1 MGRKKEKKMPAFE
14 DLSEERS
21 RRISGF
27 AERWLIAIALW
38 GLGFLILLSL
48 FGQAGPLGQY
58 IALGIAMIFGWGKFA
73 ISPVLFFTGY
83 FLVRYKNLENP
94 HYRIIG
100 LILSYAI
107 SLGMFALVKG
117 DIAGKAN
124 VASMKE
130 AGGFVGLFIGYL
142 ASYLGFWGGMVVL
155 ITLFLVGIVLI
166 LDSYVEG
173 WKKENA
179 EEDKNLDGT
188 ADSEEEDEGPIV
200 HDLTAVAENKNEV
213 PIVKKGWG
221 MSLSQA
227 LKGIKKVKEKI
238 KTKRLEKEL
247 DRNGKKD
254 LETAKFE
261 AEKAVRKDS
270 EAHRESGGETKAAKA
285 SDPGVATGTPF
296 SQEEKWQMP
305 PINLLQKNSTKAVA
319 EDIKKNSKAI
329 QKTLANFGIPADV
342 AEVNVG
348 PTVTQYSLRP
358 AEGIKLSRITAI
370 QSNIAMSLAA
380 HPIRIEAPIPGK
392 SLVGVEVP
400 NKQKR
405 TVSLRELI
413 DNPSFIESDEK
424 LLVAF
429 GEDSAGNYVYSDLAE
444 MPHLLVA
451 GTTGSGKSIGI
462 NCIIASLLF
471 RNTPR
476 DLKLIM
482 VDPKRVELTL
492 YNSIPHLLTPVI
504 VDYHK
509 VINAL
514 KWAVGEMERRYS
526 LIQETMSRNIVSY
539 NKKVMEGEVEPEV
552 NKETGE
558 IIEPEYLPYI
568 VIVIDELADLMS
580 SNYAKEVEGAIVR
593 LAQMSRAIGIHL
605 ILSTQRPS
613 VNVITGIIKANFPTR
628 IAFQVFSQI
637 DSRTILD
644 MSGAEKLLGKGDMLF
659 LPKESSQP
667 RRIQGA
673 FVSEE
678 EVRKLVEHLS
688 AQEPVNYNPMLTQ
701 SLNAAGGG
709 SSGASDFSD
718 DDEDNLY
725 EEAKQ
730 IVTREKKAS
739 TSLLQRHL
747 RIGYSRAA
755 RIIDL
760 LEGNGVI
767 SPAEGNRPR
776 QVLMSAERDEVHYEH
791 PAEDQAKRDN
801 WER

>member
-1 MGRKKEKKMPAFE
+1 MGRKKEKKAAIVE
-14 DLSEERS
+14 DLSEERG

-27 AERWLIAIALW
+27 AERWLLAIVLW
-38 GLGFLILLSL
+38 GVGILILLSL
-48 FGQAGPLGQY
+48 FGQAGPLGRY
-58 IALGIAMIFGWGKFA
+58 IALVITMVFGWGKFA

-100 LILSYAI
+100 LILSYTV
-107 SLGMFALVKG
+107 SLGIFSLVKG

-124 VASMKE
+124 VSAMKE

-142 ASYLGFWGGMVVL
+142 ASYLGFWGGMVVM
-155 ITLFLVGIVLI
+155 ITLFLIGVVLI
-166 LDSYVEG
+166 LDSYVEK
-173 WKKENA
+173 WKNETTERDKTKANG
-179 EEDKNLDGT
+179 EED
-188 ADSEEEDEGPIV
+188 EEEGPIV
-200 HDLTAVAENKNEV
+200 NAMTAIEKNEV
-213 PIVKKGWG
+213 ELPPAKKSWG

-227 LKGIKKVKEKI
+227 LKGIKNVKEKI
-238 KTKRLEKEL
+238 KTKRLAKEL
-247 DRNGKKD
+247 DKKDKKD
-254 LETAKFE
+254 LTEAKVE
-261 AEKAVRKDS
+261 AEKAVKKDS
-270 EAHRESGGETKAAKA
+270 EAHRNPADEAGKAL
-285 SDPGVATGTPF
+285 PGDQIPATGTPF
-296 SQEEKWQMP
+296 SRESDWKMP

-342 AEVNVG
+342 VEVNVG

-370 QSNIAMSLAA
+370 QSNLAMSLAA

-405 TVSLRELI
+405 TVSLRELV
-413 DNPSFIESDEK
+413 DNPSFMESNEK

-471 RNTPR
+471 RNNPR

-539 NKKVMEGEVEPEV
+539 NKKVTEGEVEPEV

-568 VIVIDELADLMS
+568 VVVIDELADLMS

-593 LAQMSRAIGIHL
+593 LAQMSRAVGIHL

-673 FVSEE
+673 FVSED
-678 EVRKLVEHLS
+678 EVRKLVDHLS
-688 AQEPVNYNPMLTQ
+688 TQEPVNYNPMLTQ
-701 SLNAAGGG
+701 SLNSASGGA
-709 SSGASDFSD
+709 SGASDFSD

-776 QVLMSAERDEVHYEH
+776 QVLMSAERDEVHYEN